1 MEQGHGLVTDIA
13 ICIIAAW
20 VVAVLSQVA
29 RQPLLLA
36 YLVAG
41 FAVGPHG
48 LPLGADGSPLVTK
61 PENIQVIS
69 EIGLALLLFM
79 IGLEIDL
86 KKMLSAGRVITLT
99 AGAQIL
105 GCVLIGWL
113 VFAFAGPA
121 QNHLEALYLAVA
133 AAMSSTVIIVKILY
147 DKRELE
153 TLAGRVT
160 LGVLVLQDIATI
172 LFLAVQ
178 PNLKHPSAGV
188 MFMALWHVVLL
199 LSVAFLA
206 SRFVLPPVFKFIARL
221 PELVLVGA
229 LAWCFA
235 MAGFADY
242 LKLSSAMGALIAG
255 VMISTFP
262 YTLDVVA
269 KVTSL
274 RDFFVT
280 LFFVG
285 LGMLIPMP
293 TVSYILWT
301 LFLCLVLI
309 VSRLVTV
316 FPILYSMRQGYRV
329 SLLPAINLCQMSEL
343 SLVLLAL
350 GKKSGDVSD
359 NVIGIA
365 AFAFSFLAI
374 GSTYAILG
382 NDSLLRKITPLLRKM
397 DLHDLDHTA
406 FLARADAAPRRIC
419 LLGFSWTASSFLAEI
434 ERNRPDLLPEICV
447 IDFNPVVHE
456 KLKARNVHA
465 VYGDIT
471 ARDVLHHAG
480 ASHAEIIICS
490 LPNMVLKGA
499 NNLKILR
506 QMRELNP
513 HAQIIVHAEQLSD
526 MPALYAAGANY
537 VTAPRLLE
545 AADLVHVLEAAEKKS
560 LDHKRSDQ
568 DMLLKERSEVIP

>member
-1 MEQGHGLVTDIA
+1 MEHSLVTDIA

-20 VVAVLSQVA
+20 AVAVVSQVA
-29 RQPLLLA
+29 KQPLLLA

-48 LPLGADGSPLVTK
+48 FKWVTN
-61 PENIQVIS
+61 PDSIQTIS
-69 EIGLALLLFM
+69 EIGLSLLLFM

-86 KKMLSAGRVITLT
+86 KKMLSAGRTITLT

-113 VFAFAGPA
+113 VFGLIGPA
-121 QNHLEALYLAVA
+121 KNHLEALYLAVA

-178 PNLKHPSAGV
+178 PNLKNPSVGV
-188 MFMALWHVVLL
+188 MVVAICHVILL

-206 SRFVLPPVFKFIARL
+206 SRFVLPHIFRFIARL

-285 LGMLIPMP
+285 LGMIIPVP
-293 TVSYILWT
+293 TVTYVLWT
-301 LFLCLVLI
+301 VFVCLVLVI
-309 VSRLVTV
+309 SRLATI
-316 FPILYSMRQGYRV
+316 FPVLYSMKQGYRV

-343 SLVLLAL
+343 SLVVLAL
-350 GKKSGDVSD
+350 GKASGDVSA
-359 NVIGIA
+359 NTIGIA
-365 AFAFSFLAI
+365 AFSFAFLAI
-374 GSTYAILG
+374 GSTYAIIA
-382 NDSLLRKITPLLRKM
+382 NDTLLRKITPWFKKLE
-397 DLHDLDHTA
+397 LHDLDHTA
-406 FLARADAAPRRIC
+406 FLSRTDTQPRRIC
-419 LLGFSWTASSFLAEI
+419 LLGFSWTASSLLAEI
-434 ERNRPDLLPEICV
+434 ERNRPELISEICV
-447 IDFNPVVHE
+447 IDFNPVVHD
-456 KLKARNVHA
+456 KLKKRNVHA

-480 ASHAEIIICS
+480 ASHAEVIICS

-506 QMRELNP
+506 QLRELNP
-513 HAQIIVHAEQLSD
+513 HGKIIVHAELLSD
-526 MPALYAAGANY
+526 IPVLYEAGASL

-545 AADLVHVLEAAEKKS
+545 ASDLLRAIDAAENNLLHS
-560 LDHKRSDQ
+560 KRSDQ
-568 DMLLKERSEVIP
+568 EMLLKERSEVIP

>member
-1 MEQGHGLVTDIA
+1 MEHGLVTDIA

-20 VVAVLSQVA
+20 IVAVGSQVA

-41 FAVGPHG
+41 FAIG
-48 LPLGADGSPLVTK
+48 PLGFKFITNTGD
-61 PENIQVIS
+61 IQTIS
-69 EIGLALLLFM
+69 EIGLSLLLFM
-79 IGLEIDL
+79 IGLEINL
-86 KKMLSAGRVITLT
+86 KKMLSAGKTITLT
-99 AGAQIL
+99 AAAQIL
-105 GCVLIGWL
+105 GCVLLGWL
-113 VFAFAGPA
+113 VFDFAGLA
-121 QNHLEALYLAVA
+121 HTHLEGLYLGVA

-160 LGVLVLQDIATI
+160 LGVLVLQDVFVI
-172 LFLAVQ
+172 LFLAIQ
-178 PNLKHPSAGV
+178 PNLKNPAIGPLAQ
-188 MFMALWHVVLL
+188 ALGNVILL
-199 LSVAFLA
+199 LAVAFLA
-206 SRFVLPPVFKFIARL
+206 SRFVLPPVFKVIARQ

-235 MAGFADY
+235 MAGFADW
-242 LKLSSAMGALIAG
+242 LGLSTAMGALIAG

-280 LFFVG
+280 LFFVA
-285 LGMLIPMP
+285 LGMKIPLP
-293 TVSYILWT
+293 TLSCILWT
-301 LFLCLVLI
+301 LFFCLFLI
-309 VSRLVTV
+309 GSRLMTV
-316 FPILYSMRQGYRV
+316 FPALFSMRQGYRA
-329 SLLPAINLCQMSEL
+329 SLLPAINLCQLSEL

-350 GKKSGDVSD
+350 GNKSGDVTENS
-359 NVIGIA
+359 IGIA
-365 AFAFSFLAI
+365 AFAFAFLAI

-382 NDSLLRKITPLLRKM
+382 NDAILRTVTPWLKRIELR
-397 DLHDLDHTA
+397 DLDESA
-406 FLARADAAPRRIC
+406 PGDGAAENPRRIC
-419 LLGFSWTASSFLAEI
+419 LLGFSWTASSLLAEI
-434 ERNRPDLLPEICV
+434 SRERSDLLPEIVV

-456 KLKARNVHA
+456 KLKRRNVRA

-480 ASHAEIIICS
+480 AAHAEIIICS
-490 LPNMVLKGA
+490 LPNTVLKGA

-506 QMRELNP
+506 QLRELNP
-513 HAQIIVHAEQLSD
+513 ASKIVVHAELLSD
-526 MPALYAAGANY
+526 VPALYDAGASY

-545 AADLVHVLEAAEKKS
+545 AADLLQVVEAAEKNL
-560 LDHKRSDQ
+560 LDEKRLEQ
-568 DMLLKERSEVIP
+568 QKRLAGRNEIVP

>member
-1 MEQGHGLVTDIA
+1 MEHGLVTDIA
-13 ICIIAAW
+13 ICISAAW
-20 VVAVLSQVA
+20 VVAVVMKVL

-41 FAVGPHG
+41 FAIGPHG
-48 LPLGADGSPLVTK
+48 FPVHKDGSGAISD
-61 PENIQVIS
+61 PEAIQTIS
-69 EIGLALLLFM
+69 TIGLSLLLFM

-99 AGAQIL
+99 AGVQIL
-105 GCVLIGWL
+105 GCVMLGWL
-113 VFAFAGPA
+113 VFNFIGPA

-160 LGVLVLQDIATI
+160 LGVLVLQDIAII
-172 LFLAVQ
+172 LFLAIQ
-178 PNLKHPSAGV
+178 PNLKNPAVSLL
-188 MFMALWHVVLL
+188 ALALGKVVLL
-199 LSVAFLA
+199 VAVAFLA
-206 SRFVLPPVFKFIARL
+206 SRFLLPPIFKFVARL

-229 LAWCFA
+229 LAWCFT
-235 MAGFADY
+235 MAGFAGY
-242 LKLSSAMGALIAG
+242 LGLSRAMGALIAG
-255 VMISTFP
+255 MMVSTFP

-285 LGMLIPMP
+285 LGMIIPVP
-293 TVSYILWT
+293 TWDYILWT
-301 LFLCLVLI
+301 LFVCLILV

-316 FPILYSMRQGYRV
+316 FPVLYSMRQGFRT

-350 GKKSGDVSD
+350 GKTSGDVSD
-359 NVIGIA
+359 KVIGIA
-365 AFAFSFLAI
+365 AFSFAFLAI

-382 NDSLLRKITPLLRKM
+382 NDTLFRKLAPWLRRLE
-397 DLHDLDHTA
+397 LHDLDH
-406 FLARADAAPRRIC
+406 AAHPSSGNAEPRRIC
-419 LLGFSWTASSFLAEI
+419 LLGFSWTASSLVAEI
-434 ERNRPDLLPEICV
+434 ERQRPGLIPEICV

-456 KLKARNVHA
+456 KLKSRAVHA

-480 ASHAEIIICS
+480 VSHAEIIICS
-490 LPNMVLKGA
+490 LPNTVLKGA
-499 NNLKILR
+499 DNLKILR
-506 QMRELNP
+506 QLRELNP
-513 HAQIIVHAEQLSD
+513 RGKIIVHAELLSD
-526 MPALYAAGANY
+526 VPVLYAAGADY
-537 VTAPRLLE
+537 VTTPRLLE
-545 AADLVHVLEAAEKKS
+545 AADLLRVVDAVEKNSLE
-560 LDHKRSDQ
+560 HKRGEQ
-568 DMLLKERSEVIP
+568 EMLLQERDEVIP

>member
-1 MEQGHGLVTDIA
+1 MEHSLVTDIA

-20 VVAVLSQVA
+20 IVAVASQVA

-41 FAVGPHG
+41 FAVGPNG
-48 LPLGADGSPLVTK
+48 LPIGPHGSRLVTN
-61 PENIQVIS
+61 PESIQTIS
-69 EIGLALLLFM
+69 EIGLSLLLFM

-105 GCVLIGWL
+105 GCLVFGWL
-113 VFAFAGPA
+113 VFGFFGPA
-121 QNHLEALYLAVA
+121 KNNLEALYLAVA

-153 TLAGRVT
+153 TLAGRIT

-172 LFLAVQ
+172 LFLALQ
-178 PNLKHPSAGV
+178 PNLKHPEAGV
-188 MFMALWHVVLL
+188 MIKAIGNVILL
-199 LSVAFLA
+199 VAVAFLA
-206 SRFVLPPVFKFIARL
+206 SRFVLPKIFKFIARL

-242 LKLSSAMGALIAG
+242 LKLSTAMGALIAG
-255 VMISTFP
+255 VMLSTFP
-262 YTLDVVA
+262 YTLDVAA

-285 LGMLIPMP
+285 LGMSIPMP
-293 TVSYILWT
+293 TVTYILWT
-301 LFLCLVLI
+301 LFVCLILV
-309 VSRLVTV
+309 VTRLLTV
-316 FPILYSMRQGYRV
+316 FPVLYSMRQGYRV

-350 GKKSGDVSD
+350 GKTSGDVSPD
-359 NVIGIA
+359 VVGIC
-365 AFAFSFLAI
+365 AFAFAFLAV

-382 NDSLLRKITPLLRKM
+382 NDSLLRTTTPWLRKLG
-397 DLHDLDHTA
+397 LHDLDHTA
-406 FLARADAAPRRIC
+406 FLKRSDAKPRRIC
-419 LLGFSWTASSFLAEI
+419 LLGFSWTASSLLAEI
-434 ERNRPDLLPEICV
+434 ERSRSDLLPEIFV

-456 KLKARNVHA
+456 KLRQRNIYA

-480 ASHAEIIICS
+480 VSHAEVIICS

-506 QMRELNP
+506 QLRELNP
-513 HAQIIVHAEQLSD
+513 QGKIIVHAELLSD
-526 MPALYAAGANY
+526 IPMLYAAGASF

-545 AADLVHVLEAAEKKS
+545 AGDLLRVLESAEKNL
-560 LDHKRSDQ
+560 LDAKRKAQ
-568 DMLLKERSEVIP
+568 RK

>member
-1 MEQGHGLVTDIA
+1 MEHSLVTDIA

-20 VVAVLSQVA
+20 VIAVISQIA

-36 YLVAG
+36 YLAAG
-41 FAVGPHG
+41 FAVGPNG
-48 LPLGADGSPLVTK
+48 FKWVTN
-61 PENIQVIS
+61 PDSIQTIS
-69 EIGLALLLFM
+69 EIGLSLLLFM

-86 KKMLSAGRVITLT
+86 KKMLSAGRTITLT
-99 AGAQIL
+99 ATAQIL
-105 GCVLIGWL
+105 GCVVIGWL
-113 VFAFAGPA
+113 VFAFVGPA
-121 QNHLEALYLAVA
+121 KNHLEALYLAVA

-153 TLAGRVT
+153 TLVGRVT

-178 PNLKHPSAGV
+178 PNLKNPTASV
-188 MFMALWHVVLL
+188 MLVAIGHVILL
-199 LSVAFLA
+199 LAVAFLA
-206 SRFVLPPVFKFIARL
+206 SRFVLPHVFRFIARL

-285 LGMLIPMP
+285 LGMIIPMP
-293 TVSYILWT
+293 TVAYILWT

-309 VSRLVTV
+309 GSRLLTV
-316 FPILYSMRQGYRV
+316 FPTLYTMRQGFRV

-343 SLVLLAL
+343 SLVLLTL
-350 GKKSGDVSD
+350 GKNAGDVSG
-359 NVIGIA
+359 NTIGIA
-365 AFAFSFLAI
+365 AFSFAFLAI
-374 GSTYAILG
+374 GSTYAMLG
-382 NDSLLRKITPLLRKM
+382 NDSLLRNLTPLLHKIG
-397 DLHDLDHTA
+397 LHDLDHTA
-406 FLARADAAPRRIC
+406 FLTRENAHSRRIC
-419 LLGFSWTASSFLAEI
+419 LLGFSWTASSLLAEI
-434 ERNRPDLLPEICV
+434 ERSRSDLIPEIVV
-447 IDFNPVVHE
+447 IDFNPIVHD
-456 KLKARNVHA
+456 KLKKRNVHA

-480 ASHAEIIICS
+480 VSHAEMVICS

-506 QMRELNP
+506 QLRELNP
-513 HAQIIVHAEQLSD
+513 HGKIIVHAELLSD
-526 MPALYAAGANY
+526 IPTLYAAGADF
-537 VTAPRLLE
+537 VTVPRLLE
-545 AADLVHVLEAAEKKS
+545 AADLLHVVESAEKN
-560 LDHKRSDQ
+560 LLTEKRQ
-568 DMLLKERSEVIP
+568 EQEKLLHDRSEVIP

>member
-1 MEQGHGLVTDIA
+1 MDHGLVHDIA

-20 VVAVLSQVA
+20 AVAVLSQLA

-41 FAVGPHG
+41 FAIGPHG
-48 LPLGADGSPLVTK
+48 CQWVTDPK
-61 PENIQVIS
+61 SIQTIS

-86 KKMLSAGRVITLT
+86 KTMLSAGRVITLS
-99 AGAQIL
+99 AAAQIL
-105 GCVLIGWL
+105 GCVLIGWTLFAL
-113 VFAFAGPA
+113 VGPA

-147 DKRELE
+147 DQRELE
-153 TLAGRVT
+153 TLAGRIT

-178 PNLKHPSAGV
+178 PNLKNPSPGV
-188 MFMALWHVVLL
+188 LGGALGHVVELL
-199 LSVAFLA
+199 AVAFVA
-206 SRFVLPPVFKFIARL
+206 SRFLLPPVFKFIARL

-235 MAGFADY
+235 LAGFADY

-255 VMISTFP
+255 VMLSTFP
-262 YTLDVVA
+262 YTLDVAA

-285 LGMLIPMP
+285 LGMEIPIP
-293 TVSYILWT
+293 TVSCLAWT
-301 LFLCLVLI
+301 LFVCLVL
-309 VSRLVTV
+309 VGSRLITV
-316 FPILYSMRQGYRV
+316 FPVLYALRQGFRV
-329 SLLPAINLCQMSEL
+329 SLLPALNLCQMSEL

-350 GKKSGDVSD
+350 GRTSHDVSD

-382 NDSLLRKITPLLRKM
+382 HDTLLRKTVPLLHRLG
-397 DLHDLDHTA
+397 LHDLDHTA

-419 LLGFSWTASSFLAEI
+419 LLGFSWTASSLLAEI
-434 ERNRPDLLPEICV
+434 ERNRPDLLRELCI
-447 IDFNPVVHE
+447 IDFNPSVHE
-456 KLKARNVHA
+456 ALKTRELHT

-490 LPNMVLKGA
+490 LPNTLLKGA

-506 QMRELNP
+506 QVRQLNP
-513 HAQIIVHAEQLSD
+513 RAQIIVHAERLID
-526 MPALYAAGANY
+526 LPGLYAAGASY
-537 VTAPRLLE
+537 VTTPRLLE
-545 AADLVHVLEAAEKKS
+545 AADLLHVLEAAEKKT
-560 LDHKRSDQ
+560 LDHKRGEQ
-568 DMLLKERSEVIP
+568 EMLLKERSEIIP

>member
-1 MEQGHGLVTDIA
+1 MEHGLVTDIA

-20 VVAVLSQVA
+20 IVAVGSQVA

-41 FAVGPHG
+41 FAIG
-48 LPLGADGSPLVTK
+48 PLGFKFITNTGD
-61 PENIQVIS
+61 IQTIS
-69 EIGLALLLFM
+69 EIGLSLLLFM
-79 IGLEIDL
+79 IGLEINL
-86 KKMLSAGRVITLT
+86 KKMLSAGKTITLT
-99 AGAQIL
+99 AAAQIL
-105 GCVLIGWL
+105 GCVLLGWR
-113 VFAFAGPA
+113 VFDFAGLA
-121 QNHLEALYLAVA
+121 HTHLEGLYLGVA

-160 LGVLVLQDIATI
+160 LGVLVLQDVFVI
-172 LFLAVQ
+172 LFLAIQ
-178 PNLKHPSAGV
+178 PNLKNPAIGPLAQ
-188 MFMALWHVVLL
+188 ALGNVILL
-199 LSVAFLA
+199 LAVAFLA
-206 SRFVLPPVFKFIARL
+206 SRFVLPPVFKVIARQ

-235 MAGFADY
+235 MAGFADW
-242 LKLSSAMGALIAG
+242 LGLSTAMGALIAG

-280 LFFVG
+280 LFFVA
-285 LGMLIPMP
+285 LGMKIPLQ
-293 TVSYILWT
+293 TLSCILWT
-301 LFLCLVLI
+301 LFFCLFLI
-309 VSRLVTV
+309 GSRLMTV
-316 FPILYSMRQGYRV
+316 FPALFSMRQGYRA
-329 SLLPAINLCQMSEL
+329 SLLPAINLCQLSEL

-350 GKKSGDVSD
+350 GNKSGDVTENS
-359 NVIGIA
+359 IGIA
-365 AFAFSFLAI
+365 AFAFAFLAI

-382 NDSLLRKITPLLRKM
+382 NDAILRTVTPWLKRIELR
-397 DLHDLDHTA
+397 DLDESA
-406 FLARADAAPRRIC
+406 PGDGAAENPRRIC
-419 LLGFSWTASSFLAEI
+419 LLGFSWTASSLLAEI
-434 ERNRPDLLPEICV
+434 SRERSDLLPEIVV

-456 KLKARNVHA
+456 KLKRRNVRA

-480 ASHAEIIICS
+480 AAHAEIIICS
-490 LPNMVLKGA
+490 LPNTVLKGA

-506 QMRELNP
+506 QLRELNP
-513 HAQIIVHAEQLSD
+513 ASKIVVHAELLSD
-526 MPALYAAGANY
+526 VPALYDAGASY

-545 AADLVHVLEAAEKKS
+545 AADLLQVVEAAEKNL
-560 LDHKRSDQ
+560 LDEKRLEQ
-568 DMLLKERSEVIP
+568 QKRLAGRNEIVP

>member
-1 MEQGHGLVTDIA
+1 MEHGLVTDIA

-20 VVAVLSQVA
+20 IVAVASQVA

-41 FAVGPHG
+41 FAIGPHG
-48 LPLGADGSPLVTK
+48 FQFITNTGD
-61 PENIQVIS
+61 IQTIS
-69 EIGLALLLFM
+69 TIGLSLLLFM

-86 KKMLSAGRVITLT
+86 QKMLSAGKVITFT
-99 AGAQIL
+99 AAAQIL
-105 GCVLIGWL
+105 GCVLVGWL
-113 VFAFAGPA
+113 VFDLCGPA
-121 QNHLEALYLAVA
+121 HNRLEALYLAVA
-133 AAMSSTVIIVKILY
+133 MAMSSTVIIVKILY

-160 LGVLVLQDIATI
+160 LGVLVLQDVFVI
-172 LFLAVQ
+172 LFLAIQ
-178 PNLKHPSAGV
+178 PNLKNPAIGPLAQ
-188 MFMALWHVVLL
+188 ALGNVILL
-199 LSVAFLA
+199 LAVAFLA
-206 SRFVLPPVFKFIARL
+206 SRFVLPPVFKVIARQ

-235 MAGFADY
+235 MAGFADW
-242 LKLSSAMGALIAG
+242 LGLSTAMGALIAG

-280 LFFVG
+280 LFFVA
-285 LGMLIPMP
+285 LGMKIPLP
-293 TVSYILWT
+293 TLSCILWT
-301 LFLCLVLI
+301 LFFCLFLI
-309 VSRLVTV
+309 GSRLMTV
-316 FPILYSMRQGYRV
+316 FPALFSMRQGYRA
-329 SLLPAINLCQMSEL
+329 SLLPAINLCQLSEL

-350 GKKSGDVSD
+350 GNKSGDVTENS
-359 NVIGIA
+359 IGIA
-365 AFAFSFLAI
+365 AFAFAFLAI

-382 NDSLLRKITPLLRKM
+382 NDAILRTVTPWLKRIELR
-397 DLHDLDHTA
+397 DLDESA
-406 FLARADAAPRRIC
+406 PGDGAAENPRRIC
-419 LLGFSWTASSFLAEI
+419 LLGFSWTASSLLAEI
-434 ERNRPDLLPEICV
+434 SRERSDLLPEIVV

-456 KLKARNVHA
+456 KLKRRNVRA

-480 ASHAEIIICS
+480 AAHAEIIICS
-490 LPNMVLKGA
+490 LPNTVLKGA

-506 QMRELNP
+506 QLRELNP
-513 HAQIIVHAEQLSD
+513 ASKIVVHAELLSD
-526 MPALYAAGANY
+526 VPALYDAGASY

-545 AADLVHVLEAAEKKS
+545 AADLLQVVEAAEKNL
-560 LDHKRSDQ
+560 LDEKRLEQ
-568 DMLLKERSEVIP
+568 QKRLAGRNEIVP